1 MKNFQK
7 LFTTVVLA
15 IVLTPTI
22 CYNIYKYKCRTTKA
36 FEQH

>member
-1 MKNFQK
+1 MKNI
-7 LFTTVVLA
+7 LATIVLA

-22 CYNIYKYKCRTTKA
+22 CYNIYKYKCRTTKV